1 MNLYSKSN
9 LYSVGYTIGN
19 LLSTFEGVLELVLN
33 ILLGVNISG
42 NWDEYMLHRVT
53 DDASLVGTA
62 VKDDNGNVV
71 KYKDTAVTYIADES
85 MERTEFIDALVDI
98 FQPADFLVSWFLVGA
113 DTPLEFMY
121 TKYGTAAI
129 SLKGGNGY
137 DEALVPILE
146 ALGCDLSDSAA
157 YFAAAEGGKSGIN
170 VVKYVADKL
179 LGRVDDIADAENPV
193 QEIVAMLPNLI
204 YFINANGLS
213 VAVNNLLQPV
223 VALLG
228 VVNGFIDTGDLGD
241 ITTLDELVA
250 ALLNMLKDQIDVDFD
265 LTAISI
271 SDLSITGVFNLL
283 KVILGVDVNAA
294 MTFPR
299 MTNDANG
306 NAVVYVNETGEKE
319 YINIYEQLALGKVT
333 RYTSANGKTAFR
345 MDACDDEAALSQIDM
360 IAILMATVVNL
371 FTAKNAQNEYINK
384 AAFVKLFNG
393 FAKEGEA
400 PQGEAIYQAIL
411 DILNLQEGGYV
422 DYDWLYTIRDQN
434 THIPHVD
441 PSYQG
446 RYVSPLDRISSLS
459 GTAGYDKYWTKEMAQ
474 YVADNL
480 VKVVNNVLLL
490 IGISIPGID
499 GPIESIDDLINGL
512 IPGGNLYTNEL
523 LGKLVGLIAG
533 TGETDG
539 EGNVDKGLL
548 GKLDEIDEK
557 GAIKGLLKNV
567 LGIDLT
573 RVEAYRGRTNFGFAD
588 GDRDGFVNALAEFL
602 SPVNPLLEWLFTDKS
617 ISLFYNADASDLI
630 KLPGGN
636 GYEQAIIPL
645 FEAVFGYQNQ
655 HIKSLAQYKADI
667 AANPNAILADILNPL
682 LDFVDEALADPLNV
696 ILGRIP
702 AIVYFINSKAADRM
716 VKNLLSPVYQVLNA
730 LNTLVDIDIDEI
742 IRGAI
747 GFSLEELDFDAII
760 QLAIGALPDNLSSL
774 KPLILDA
781 VNELTIGMV
790 VEYPSK
796 AVFHTDKGYTY
807 TWGFTMVLDDGNG
820 GSGSGGSSISSGN
833 ATLADL
839 ITILL
844 RALLKWVTMPE
855 NQETVVTFLKD
866 NIADETV
873 RTYVLNAYG
882 VNEETL
888 GAIDTGLI
896 GFRYQPYGI
905 SEMMALLYYVYFA
918 VNLASSEAVSAVAK
932 YGNYWPYAVRAITAA
947 MGNGVVDLSF
957 LSGFVNYMNGLV
969 ERVNGQTGGD
979 NSGSGNGSGYTP
991 TTEDNDGGHGSIGNV
1006 VDDINNGNV
1015 DTSHSTSLNFFQR
1028 IIKWFQDLFAKIGKL
1043 FGR

>member
-1 MNLYSKSN
+1 
-9 LYSVGYTIGN
+9 
-19 LLSTFEGVLELVLN
+19 
-33 ILLGVNISG
+33 
-42 NWDEYMLHRVT
+42 
-53 DDASLVGTA
+53 
-62 VKDDNGNVV
+62 
-71 KYKDTAVTYIADES
+71 
-85 MERTEFIDALVDI
+85 
-98 FQPADFLVSWFLVGA
+98 
-113 DTPLEFMY
+113 MY

-179 LGRVDDIADAENPV
+179 LGRVDAIAESENPV
-193 QEIVAMLPNLI
+193 QQIIAMIPNLI

-228 VVNGFIDTGDLGD
+228 VVNGFVDTGDLGD

-306 NAVVYVNETGEKE
+306 NAVVYHDPDTGETE
-319 YINIYEQLALGKVT
+319 DINIYEQLALGKVT

-360 IAILMATVVNL
+360 IAILMATAVNL

-384 AAFVKLFNG
+384 TAFVKLFNG

-533 TGETDG
+533 TGETDA

-548 GKLDEIDEK
+548 GKLDEVDPT
-557 GAIKGLLKNV
+557 GAIKGLLKNI
-567 LGIDLT
+567 LGIDLGIM
-573 RVEAYRGRTNFGFAD
+573 EAYRGRTNFGFTD
-588 GDRDGFVNALAEFL
+588 GDRNGFVLALAHFL
-602 SPVNPLLEWLFTDKS
+602 SPVNPLLEWLFTDKP
-617 ISLFYNADASDLI
+617 ISLFYNYDASDLI

-645 FEAVFGYQNQ
+645 FEAVIGYDNPN
-655 HIKSLAQYKADI
+655 IKTLAQYKADI
-667 AANPNAILADILNPL
+667 AADPDYILIDILNPL
-682 LDFVDEALADPLNV
+682 LDFVDAALADPLNV

-730 LNTLVDIDIDEI
+730 LNTLVDVDIDGMIE
-742 IRGAI
+742 GAI
-747 GFSLEELDFDAII
+747 GFTLEELDFTAII
-760 QLAIGALPDNLSSL
+760 EVVIGLLPDNLSSL
-774 KPLILDA
+774 KPLIVDA
-781 VNELTIGMV
+781 VKEFTIGKV
-790 VEYPSK
+790 IQYPSH
-796 AVFHTDKGYTY
+796 ATFHTDMNAAYQY
-807 TWGFTMVLDDGNG
+807 GFTMVLDTA
-820 GSGSGGSSISSGN
+820 SSSSSGGPSFGSQN

-844 RALLKWVTMPE
+844 RAVIKWLTMPE
-855 NQETVVTFLKD
+855 NQETVVTFLNN
-866 NIADETV
+866 NIENEQV

-882 VNEETL
+882 VDADTL
-888 GAIDTGLI
+888 GEITTGLI
-896 GFRYQPYGI
+896 GFRYTPYGV
-905 SEMMALLYYVYFA
+905 SQMMALLYYVYFA
-918 VNLASSEAVSAVAK
+918 ANLGSSAAISVVQQ
-932 YGNYWPYAVRAITAA
+932 YGNYWPYISTVLTNVAA
-947 MGNGVVDLSF
+947 SNSALSF
-957 LSGFVNYMNGLV
+957 LSGFITYLNGLV
-969 ERVNGQTGGD
+969 ERVNGQNNQGGD
-979 NSGSGNGSGYTP
+979 DNGGNNGSGNTTP
-991 TTEDNDGGHGSIGNV
+991 TTEDTDGPGTGSIGDV
-1006 VDDINNGNV
+1006 VEVIQQGGNDNGGGNK
-1015 DTSHSTSLNFFQR
+1015 NFFQKILDWFASLFDR
-1028 IIKWFQDLFAKIGKL
+1028 IRRFFT
-1043 FGR
+1043 FG